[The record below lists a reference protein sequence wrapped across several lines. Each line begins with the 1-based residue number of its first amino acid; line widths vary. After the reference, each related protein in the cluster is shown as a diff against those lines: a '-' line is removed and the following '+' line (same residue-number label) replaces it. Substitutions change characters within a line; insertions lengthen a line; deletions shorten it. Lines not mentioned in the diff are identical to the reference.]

1 MCLRIGSRPPVWSFR
16 KSRWSLH
23 YGVPGSVGLMP
34 GYPEG
39 TGTLARMPE
48 ISRFLGIVIQMYARE
63 HLPPHF
69 HASYGG
75 ADAVVGIRP
84 VALLEGR
91 LSPRVLALIV
101 EWGSNT
107 SRS

>member
-1 MCLRIGSRPPVWSFR
+1 
-16 KSRWSLH
+16 
-23 YGVPGSVGLMP
+23 MP

-101 EWGSNT
+101 EWGQQHQSELMANWG
-107 SRS
+107 RLRRGLPPEPIPPLE